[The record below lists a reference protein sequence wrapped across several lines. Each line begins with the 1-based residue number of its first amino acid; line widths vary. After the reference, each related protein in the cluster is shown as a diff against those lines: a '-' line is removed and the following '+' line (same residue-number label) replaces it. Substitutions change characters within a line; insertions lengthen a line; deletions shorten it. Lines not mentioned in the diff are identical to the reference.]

1 MRESDW
7 SGEDSRI
14 SFVSAQSILHSL
26 PRERQIEREK
36 SVSVIII
43 ILVQHLPPPLLC
55 VLLWW
60 GINQCGHC
68 LCATRSPHPIR
79 CAPLAPT
86 VWRFTYATV
95 WGSSSRRGTIHCV
108 IVVTAC
114 LIVISSFS
122 SYSLSLSILSALYYH
137 YHPVLLLLWSISE
150 TLITRHTTYCHCFVS
165 FSLLTSFLN
174 QFDSSKV
181 SRKWQNCFALYNQE
195 GAVKSISF
203 SQPHSLTHCS
213 ALTLMGHSTV
223 ILLGE
228 DAGDCRGKSR
238 RGERRRGR
246 PEVAGG
252 SLQRRRVRVMG
263 VMVVVVVRVV
273 GCRECR
279 REAVLGCPSEGSTG
293 GG

>member
-1 MRESDW
+1 MW
-7 SGEDSRI
+7 
-14 SFVSAQSILHSL
+14 H
-26 PRERQIEREK
+26 
-36 SVSVIII
+36 
-43 ILVQHLPPPLLC
+43 
-55 VLLWW
+55 
-60 GINQCGHC
+60 HC

-95 WGSSSRRGTIHCV
+95 WGSSSSRRSTIHCV

-114 LIVISSFS
+114 LIVIFSFS

-165 FSLLTSFLN
+165 FPLLTSFLN

-181 SRKWQNCFALYNQE
+181 SRKWRNCFALYNQE

-203 SQPHSLTHCS
+203 SEPHSLTHCS

-293 GG
+293 GV